1 MTLILDLVQ
10 EKWKEQKRPKKF
22 QNEKKKL
29 LDSTHYLIRHFL
41 SKGNL
46 ENGGTFLQKSFV
58 EKCFKW
64 NTLAHVKRS
73 VKYEIQ
79 LTSG

>member
-1 MTLILDLVQ
+1 M
-10 EKWKEQKRPKKF
+10 KR
-22 QNEKKKL
+22 KKL

>member
-46 ENGGTFLQKSFV
+46 ENGTFKEKFSRTSLQSRLRPRERFTKRK
-58 EKCFKW
+58 EKRTILK
-64 NTLAHVKRS
+64 N
-73 VKYEIQ
+73 
-79 LTSG
+79 

>member
-29 LDSTHYLIRHFL
+29 LDSTHYLIRDFL

-58 EKCFKW
+58 EKCFKMEHPSSCKDQSSMKS
-64 NTLAHVKRS
+64 N
-73 VKYEIQ
+73 
-79 LTSG
+79 